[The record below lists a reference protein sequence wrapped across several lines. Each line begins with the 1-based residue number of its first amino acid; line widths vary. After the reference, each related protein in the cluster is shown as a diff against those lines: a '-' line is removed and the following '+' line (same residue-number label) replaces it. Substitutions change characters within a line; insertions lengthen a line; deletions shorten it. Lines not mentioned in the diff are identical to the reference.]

1 MIAKICSSQLYR
13 AKDIN
18 SEDVTRVFFSV
29 SSQQKKLVKKLTYVS
44 NAQVITDL
52 YIKIKSPVENQTKTE
67 AVNRVQRSFTLNKD
81 SSFIDSTTNLIKNT
95 IDANKSA
102 TKKLSPVRSKRKHKK
117 KPLTRAKNTSIRHEL
132 LIKAICRYFLF
143 YRKKNHHEILDILL

>member
-1 MIAKICSSQLYR
+1 MIDKIYSSQLYS

-52 YIKIKSPVENQTKTE
+52 YIKIKSPAENQTKTE
-67 AVNRVQRSFTLNKD
+67 AVNRVQLSVTLNKD
-81 SSFIDSTTNLIKNT
+81 SFFIDSTTNLIKHT
-95 IDANKSA
+95 IDANKST
-102 TKKLSPVRSKRKHKK
+102 TKKLFPARSKRKHKK
-117 KPLTRAKNTSIRHEL
+117 KPLTRAKNISIRHEL

-143 YRKKNHHEILDILL
+143 YRKKNRHEILDILL